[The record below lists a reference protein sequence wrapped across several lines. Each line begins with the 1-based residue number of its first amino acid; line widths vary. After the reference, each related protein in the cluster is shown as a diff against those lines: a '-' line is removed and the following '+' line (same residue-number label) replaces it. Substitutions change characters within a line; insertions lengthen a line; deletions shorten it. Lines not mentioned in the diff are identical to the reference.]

1 MGYLSEEELSCLGFK
16 ELGEQVKIS
25 SKASIYDASSISI
38 GDFSRVDDFCILSG
52 NIEIGKYCHITPMCL
67 IAGGAP
73 GVVLNDFCTI
83 AYGVKI
89 FSQSDDYSG
98 STMTNSL
105 IPKKYKNE
113 TFSKVIVQKNVIIGS
128 GSIVL
133 PGVEIAEG
141 CSIGAMTL
149 VNKSTR
155 PWSVYAGIPGKK
167 VKRRNNKLLD
177 LQRDFLKEVKN

>member
-1 MGYLSEEELSCLGFK
+1 MGYLSEEELNCLGFK
-16 ELGEQVKIS
+16 ELGKNVKIS
-25 SKASIYDASSISI
+25 SNVSIYDASSISI
-38 GDFSRVDDFCILSG
+38 GDFSRVDDFCVLSG
-52 NIEIGKYCHITPMCL
+52 NIEIGRYCHITPMCL

-73 GVVLNDFCTI
+73 GVVMKDFCTI

-113 TFSKVIVQKNVIIGS
+113 TFSKVILQENVIIGA

-155 PWSVYAGIPGKK
+155 PWSIYVGIPGKK
-167 VKRRNNKLLD
+167 IKKRNKNLLD
-177 LQRDFLKEVKN
+177 LQQKFLKDAKN

>member
-16 ELGEQVKIS
+16 ELGEHVKIS
-25 SKASIYDASSISI
+25 RKASIHDASSISI
-38 GDFSRVDDFCILSG
+38 GNFSRVDDFCILSG

-113 TFSKVIVQKNVIIGS
+113 NFAKVIVQKNVIIGS
-128 GSIVL
+128 GSIIL

-155 PWSVYAGIPGKK
+155 PWSIYAGIPGKK
-167 VKRRNNKLLD
+167 VKRRNKKLLN
-177 LQRDFLKEVKN
+177 LQRQFLKDVKS